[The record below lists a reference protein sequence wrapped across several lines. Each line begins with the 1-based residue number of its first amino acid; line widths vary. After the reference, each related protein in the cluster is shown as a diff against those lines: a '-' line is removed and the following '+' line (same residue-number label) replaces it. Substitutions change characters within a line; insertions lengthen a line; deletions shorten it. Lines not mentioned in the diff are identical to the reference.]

1 MSALDIKLRFP
12 LAAAL
17 LLLLAG
23 CETTVTPAPGV
34 AAAKPAEPPMTHT
47 RAATEC
53 WMGTEKTAAR
63 LSLDQRAEMVDKCI
77 ADKMGTAKTEP
88 KPEPKPESKPA
99 GRTADVKKKKPA
111 SADAN
116 KDKPDGPGAAP
127 PDKPADDKKPGP

>member
-1 MSALDIKLRFP
+1 MMSALDIKLRFP

-23 CETTVTPAPGV
+23 CETTSAPAPGV

-47 RAATEC
+47 RAATDC

-63 LSLDQRAEMVDKCI
+63 LSLDQRADMVDKCI
-77 ADKMGTAKTEP
+77 ADKMGTAK
-88 KPEPKPESKPA
+88 PEPKPA
-99 GRTADVKKKKPA
+99 GKAADVKKKKPA

-127 PDKPADDKKPGP
+127 PDKPVDDKKPGP